1 MVNLFSLLLVL
12 GGGMGIALV
21 IRSGFSLLPTAVLIS
36 GGLALI
42 AGILHILIDVPV
54 LALWWVFVLG
64 GTLALLSFKKTRQ
77 RIVSNLKTRWKSADY
92 MFFGITVAVVS
103 LYSFRIPAPVGWDA
117 RSIWF
122 FHASWLTG
130 PAKDYIDGFSM
141 GLIWPDYP
149 ILGPSSIALVWG
161 HLGGENLPVGSFIIL
176 ILSLAA
182 LTLCAYYLQSAFSN
196 SVSIGVRLGIFSLLL
211 LAGATLANGMIATG
225 YQDVLQAALIGLLIS
240 GLLASHHRQAG
251 PGDMALL
258 GVWAFL
264 AVNVKQE
271 GFWFAVV
278 ILAAYYVAS
287 FRQIKFLDF
296 LPLFGAIAGKLS
308 WWAVLQIND
317 APDSGSTGGLFQ
329 RLPELL
335 DFESTGWSLIGD
347 VMQLNG
353 WGYFTPLL
361 LILALAVVGPILL
374 KRAEPGSVAMP
385 IFFLLSWL
393 GLVALIVLT
402 YALGDSRNDLEWWLG
417 TSFSRIVATP
427 DFLVWICV
435 GSSALQLVRRTN
447 YKISR

>member
-1 MVNLFSLLLVL
+1 
-12 GGGMGIALV
+12 
-21 IRSGFSLLPTAVLIS
+21 
-36 GGLALI
+36 
-42 AGILHILIDVPV
+42 
-54 LALWWVFVLG
+54 
-64 GTLALLSFKKTRQ
+64 
-77 RIVSNLKTRWKSADY
+77 
-92 MFFGITVAVVS
+92 
-103 LYSFRIPAPVGWDA
+103 
-117 RSIWF
+117 
-122 FHASWLTG
+122 
-130 PAKDYIDGFSM
+130 
-141 GLIWPDYP
+141 
-149 ILGPSSIALVWG
+149 
-161 HLGGENLPVGSFIIL
+161 
-176 ILSLAA
+176 
-182 LTLCAYYLQSAFSN
+182 
-196 SVSIGVRLGIFSLLL
+196 
-211 LAGATLANGMIATG
+211 MIATG

-240 GLLASHHRQAG
+240 GLLARHHRQAG
-251 PGDMALL
+251 LGDMALL

-287 FRQIKFLDF
+287 FRQIKFLDL
-296 LPLFGAIAGKLS
+296 LPLLGAITGKLS

-361 LILALAVVGPILL
+361 LILALAVIGPIFL
-374 KRAEPGSVAMP
+374 KRGESGSVAMP
-385 IFFLLSWL
+385 IFFLLSWF
-393 GLVALIVLT
+393 GLVSLIVLT

-435 GSSALQLVRRTN
+435 GWSALQLVRRTN